1 MTARPNDVSGAPS
14 RVVKSGSTEF
24 DLVAYAR
31 EHRYRLRNLHDGGP
45 VPPAIWKPP
54 RGYRPVYVGEDD
66 RCDAIVGRN
75 GYVAFDGELGWL
87 GITLFFKSALGVN
100 KARDKIQAM
109 GGTVTQEGDTEIA
122 GTIPV
127 ESIEEGLL
135 LIRVSKLKPGPPG
148 GRPDN
153 LARAQDTLR
162 TLESTQRG

>member
-1 MTARPNDVSGAPS
+1 VTARPNDVSGAPS

-75 GYVAFDGELGWL
+75 GYVAFDGELGRL
-87 GITLFFKSALGVN
+87 GICMFYRSGKGVN
-100 KARDKIQAM
+100 QARAKIQAM
-109 GGTVTQEGDTEIA
+109 GGTVALEGDTEIA

-127 ESIEEGLL
+127 ESIEEALK
-135 LIRVSKLKPGPPG
+135 LIRVSKVPNRNPG
-148 GRPDN
+148 GNPESI
-153 LARAQDTLR
+153 R
-162 TLESTQRG
+162 TRSQSTYSR